1 MTVKFLGTGTSQGVP
16 VIACDCPVCTSPNVK
31 DNRLRSSV
39 LIELNGKNIVIDT
52 GPDFRYQMLREH
64 ITRLDAILFTHS
76 HKDHVAGL
84 DDVRAFN
91 RQQGTA
97 IDIYGTTDV
106 HEALRR
112 EFYYAFSSKRYPG
125 VPILNLHEIGSV
137 PFKLFGH
144 EVVPIEVMHY
154 MMPVLGFR
162 IGDFTY
168 ITDAK
173 TVDGNQIEKIRGCKV
188 LVVNALQRDA
198 HISHFTLAEAVAFA
212 ERIGAEQTYLTHI
225 SHRLGLHDDVEEELP
240 SGIHLAYDGLQLT
253 IY

>member
-39 LIELNGKNIVIDT
+39 LVELEGKNIVIDT
-52 GPDFRYQMLREH
+52 GPDFRYQMLRAH
-64 ITRLDAILFTHS
+64 VTHLDAVLFTHS

-91 RQQGTA
+91 RQQGA
-97 IDIYGTTDV
+97 AVDIYGTRDV
-106 HEALRR
+106 HEALQR
-112 EFYYAFSSKRYPG
+112 EFYYAFSAKRYPG
-125 VPILNLHEIGSV
+125 VPMLNLHEITSA
-137 PFKLFGH
+137 PFRLFGH
-144 EVVPIEVMHY
+144 DVVPIEVMHY

-162 IGDFTY
+162 IGHFTY

-173 TVDGNQIEKIRGCKV
+173 TVDDSQVEKMAGTRV

-212 ERIGAEQTYLTHI
+212 QRIGAEQTYFTHI
-225 SHRLGLHDDVEEELP
+225 SHRLGLHSEVEGELP
-240 SGIHLAYDGLQLT
+240 PGIHLAYDGLEL
-253 IY
+253 IIP